1 MKMGSAVRKRPARKK
16 AITDKMGE
24 KYLERYKKHFK
35 NPDII
40 KYRWKHEELLACY
53 PKLWSEEVAGCAADF
68 NRCKN
73 FWSEVLLTFVKIV
86 YTGIKHTDQG
96 GPFLWQVKHVSKN
109 SINL

>member
-1 MKMGSAVRKRPARKK
+1 MKITQNSLAVNLPDGSALIYQALHLAKVSAVYGQIVKNGGFVRKWLARKK

-53 PKLWSEEVAGCAADF
+53 PKLWSEEVAGCCGF
-68 NRCKN
+68 
-73 FWSEVLLTFVKIV
+73 
-86 YTGIKHTDQG
+86 
-96 GPFLWQVKHVSKN
+96 
-109 SINL
+109 

>member
-1 MKMGSAVRKRPARKK
+1 MCADLASAAFGKNAFVYGQIDEKGHAVRKWPARKK

-53 PKLWSEEVAGCAADF
+53 PKLWSEEVAGCCGF
-68 NRCKN
+68 
-73 FWSEVLLTFVKIV
+73 
-86 YTGIKHTDQG
+86 
-96 GPFLWQVKHVSKN
+96 
-109 SINL
+109 